1 LLIDKNTGEVIAR
14 RVFIADRFWPKFW
27 GLQFKKD
34 IPEDYAFIILNC
46 NSIHTCFMRFDLDV
60 VFVDRSFRALKV
72 YRGLKPF
79 RVTPPVKG
87 AYAVIE
93 LKARKRSVGTGQV
106 FELA

>member
-1 LLIDKNTGEVIAR
+1 MLINKETGAVIATK
-14 RVFIADRFWPKFW
+14 VHIAERFWPKFW
-27 GLQFKKD
+27 GLQFKKS
-34 IPEDYAFIILNC
+34 IPEDYALIILNC

-60 VFVDRSFRALKV
+60 VFVDRSFRVLKV

-79 RVTPPVKG
+79 RMTPPVKD

-93 LKARKRSVGTGQV
+93 LKAKKQPMETGQI